1 MIMKTDCEA
10 DEALHSTNSD
20 LLLAD
25 ADGVAVS
32 LGPGEEVDCLG
43 DVVNVLVLARQVVAG
58 GPGVYSVTYC
68 ALPSVT

>member
-1 MIMKTDCEA
+1 MKQA
-10 DEALHSTNSD
+10 RSRHASRYPD

-25 ADGVAVS
+25 ADGVAVG

-58 GPGVYSVTYC
+58 RPGVVLSVTYC
-68 ALPSVT
+68 ALLSVT